1 METRPTPQLHR
12 ITEVGARLSM
22 SRSSIYREIEAGHL
36 QAVQIGR
43 SLRVTS
49 DELFRYISSLS
60 VKNSERTPS
69 VTEGE
74 AL

>member
-1 METRPTPQLHR
+1 METKPAIQLHR

-49 DELFRYISSLS
+49 DELSRYVSALS
-60 VKNSERTPS
+60 VKTSERTSS
-69 VTEGE
+69 V
-74 AL
+74 A

>member
-1 METRPTPQLHR
+1 METKSAVQLHR

-49 DELFRYISSLS
+49 DELARYVSALS

-69 VTEGE
+69 V
-74 AL
+74 A